1 MKCSWEA
8 EGKRR
13 GRQPTQMEQERTRSE
28 YVSGTG
34 TGGMRGRAAS
44 ALSADTTHK
53 WKIGTATG
61 ACMCAANDQQPSRV
75 EQSRAHSNPNRTKP
89 AEAHS
94 AFFGGGQ
101 ARYRTESALRTAV
114 NFPPAVCV
122 WVCEHVTYM
131 CSAVLLTPC
140 LHSNSTSYYALVL
153 GNLAWTTSTS

>member
-8 EGKRR
+8 EGRRR

-44 ALSADTTHK
+44 ALSADATHK
-53 WKIGTATG
+53 WEIGTATG

-75 EQSRAHSNPNRTKP
+75 EHTRTRTEP
-89 AEAHS
+89 VEAHS

-101 ARYRTESALRTAV
+101 ASYRTESALRTAV
-114 NFPPAVCV
+114 NSPPAVCV
-122 WVCEHVTYM
+122 WVCEYVTYM
-131 CSAVLLTPC
+131 CSAVCLPLATFPTQPLSLPWSWVLYLYLL
-140 LHSNSTSYYALVL
+140 LKQSL
-153 GNLAWTTSTS
+153 G